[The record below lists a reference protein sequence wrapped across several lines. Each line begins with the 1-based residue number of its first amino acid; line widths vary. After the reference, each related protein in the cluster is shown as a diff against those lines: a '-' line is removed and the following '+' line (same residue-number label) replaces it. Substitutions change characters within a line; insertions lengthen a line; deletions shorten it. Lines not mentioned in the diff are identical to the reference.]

1 MISSVAN
8 HPMDFHN
15 YSLNQYEAQQ
25 AADLRYRQSL
35 DTDNC
40 WNDYGFRQFW
50 DDVELLLN
58 DRPELPVDPE
68 SGWVLEEI
76 LTAYKWENSAEE
88 AVEAIADGYD
98 PTPDT
103 AYDFFH

>member
-25 AADLRYRQSL
+25 AADHRYLMGL
-35 DTDNC
+35 DDETC
-40 WNDYGFRQFW
+40 WEDYGFREFW
-50 DDVELLLN
+50 GEVEMLLS
-58 DRPELPVDPE
+58 DRPELPVDIE
-68 SGWVLEEI
+68 SGWALDEI
-76 LTAYKWENSAEE
+76 LATYKAEGTADD